1 MKGIRNFKKYQ
12 RPPKLLSIFQ
22 FFTQVSFLI
31 IEFYTRDND
40 IEYIEHD
47 CVERLIDQYL
57 DSANCFEDIL
67 DQIESIKVENM
78 SKK

>member
-1 MKGIRNFKKYQ
+1 M
-12 RPPKLLSIFQ
+12 S
-22 FFTQVSFLI
+22 VLI

-78 SKK
+78 SKKYKANLSN

>member
-1 MKGIRNFKKYQ
+1 M
-12 RPPKLLSIFQ
+12 P
-22 FFTQVSFLI
+22 FLI

-78 SKK
+78 SKKYKANLSN

>member
-1 MKGIRNFKKYQ
+1 M
-12 RPPKLLSIFQ
+12 
-22 FFTQVSFLI
+22 SFLI

-78 SKK
+78 SKKYKANLSNYQFHLFKTNGFSKI